1 MTDSWTD
8 SIAKAHMTH
17 RAEKVSTIMSTNYR
31 LLFLLI
37 NVRNGKI
44 KKFMKTIKNENEP
57 PLITA
62 CYSAKCG
69 LVDNNARKMATVRNS
84 IAP

>member
-1 MTDSWTD
+1 M
-8 SIAKAHMTH
+8 
-17 RAEKVSTIMSTNYR
+17 
-31 LLFLLI
+31 LI

-44 KKFMKTIKNENEP
+44 KKFMKTIKNENQP

>member
-1 MTDSWTD
+1 
-8 SIAKAHMTH
+8 MTH
-17 RAEKVSTIMSTNYR
+17 HAEKVSTIMSTNYINS
-31 LLFLLI
+31 LSFLLM
-37 NVRNGKI
+37 NVRNDKI
-44 KKFMKTIKNENEP
+44 KKLMKTINNENQP